1 MTRRESE
8 FKMWPGFRV
17 ASAAVK
23 FNCAFNIQH
32 SVIQL
37 CSVVVVKYI
46 GTLQWKEVKPP
57 SVPVNIHYYVP
68 FLSVSSFL
76 ALLCANEYVG
86 VIYTDSIDA

>member
-1 MTRRESE
+1 MTARRESE

-17 ASAAVK
+17 ASAAVGPWL
-23 FNCAFNIQH
+23 
-32 SVIQL
+32 IQL

-46 GTLQWKEVKPP
+46 GTLQWKKVKPP

-68 FLSVSSFL
+68 FLSVSFFL